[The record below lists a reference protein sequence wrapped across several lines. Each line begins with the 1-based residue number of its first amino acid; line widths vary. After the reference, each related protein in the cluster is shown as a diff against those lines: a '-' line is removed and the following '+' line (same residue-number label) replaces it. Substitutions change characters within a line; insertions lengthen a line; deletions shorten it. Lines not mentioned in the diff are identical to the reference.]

1 MTVDDI
7 AKLVKVQLVS
17 RDVSKDETETI
28 NGDFAGVLE
37 FTAKAH
43 FDDVKL
49 PEDIPLLEREFAKMI
64 YEVLYEKDEESEVER
79 LKKEV
84 QSALIQRNDFEA
96 MYVRYKQKYEK
107 LMKNKKVSKQIT

>member
-17 RDVSKDETETI
+17 RDVSKEETETI

-84 QSALIQRNDFEA
+84 QKRINS
-96 MYVRYKQKYEK
+96 
-107 LMKNKKVSKQIT
+107 KK